1 MRSKIQNIHH
11 RNRNFSRYM
20 PAYCFHCLASKIA
33 KTTACSGCG
42 RVPKTPRQK
51 QLSDALASRNFSVE
65 QFELIRRG
73 LALRDFKQ
81 LPKDISVYAA
91 SVYEEEQLRADN
103 IQEACESLARERAW
117 EANNNS
123 HRREPSMVYGFLV
136 SAPLLFIGGV
146 CLFGSFSAPGSGLFV
161 LGSMT
166 FFMGLIF
173 ACGSFI
179 KFIKLWKRTTPDA
192 STKSDWQISSL
203 VIEFKEWLGR
213 FSR

>member
-1 MRSKIQNIHH
+1 
-11 RNRNFSRYM
+11 M
-20 PAYCFHCLASKIA
+20 PAYCFHCLAPKIA

-51 QLSDALASRNFSVE
+51 QLSDALASRNFSIE
-65 QFELIRRG
+65 QIEFIRRG

-136 SAPLLFIGGV
+136 SLP
-146 CLFGSFSAPGSGLFV
+146 CLFMGVAFLLVSFSASGLSSFLV
-161 LGSMT
+161 GLIGV
-166 FFMGLIF
+166 FMGLIF

-179 KFIKLWKRTTPDA
+179 KFIKLWKRTTPDV

>member
-1 MRSKIQNIHH
+1 M
-11 RNRNFSRYM
+11 
-20 PAYCFHCLASKIA
+20 
-33 KTTACSGCG
+33 
-42 RVPKTPRQK
+42 
-51 QLSDALASRNFSVE
+51 
-65 QFELIRRG
+65 
-73 LALRDFKQ
+73 RDFEQ
-81 LPKDISVYAA
+81 LPKDISVYAT

-123 HRREPSMVYGFLV
+123 RQREPSMVYGFLV
-136 SAPLLFIGGV
+136 SAPLLFLGGAS
-146 CLFGSFSAPGSGLFV
+146 LLASFSASGLGLF
-161 LGSMT
+161 LAGSIT
-166 FFMGLIF
+166 FFMGFIF

-179 KFIKLWKRTTPDA
+179 KFIKLWKRTSPDA